1 MSLGE
6 WAAVFSIL
14 IVDDDK
20 ILVDKLEETI
30 QWEKIGVGTVFT
42 AYNIRKAQN
51 LLRSY
56 PIDLLLSD
64 VDMPQGNGLELLEWI
79 KNENMDTKCV
89 FLSSYANFAYV
100 QKALKL
106 GSVDYLLKPI
116 SNRDLETAL
125 QKVLSEIDMT
135 KRNAREREEQNK
147 DVLWRELL
155 IAPSNALGRRM
166 IEKEIE
172 DGRYSRKQKFRL
184 AALTLSNS
192 PKPEKYNKTIRLLD
206 FSIRNILEEFFDIR
220 ILEAIIHP
228 RDTEWI
234 LVFNEADADMPDEQW
249 RKEQLLSKIHELE
262 ENTLHSLF
270 DQQIF
275 IFIGRSGNF
284 ENIDTMYNRLED
296 MAMHIVPG
304 DDRIVDEEMIP
315 PEERSAP
322 SIPWDQWRRFLLDE
336 GSFDKV
342 EKEAIAAIRKVDE
355 TIGWRREYLNL
366 FVDEW
371 NRLILQFITKQA
383 IDIGQLFDTGE
394 LERDMQKAKESVSAC
409 ENEIHTTI
417 KTLKGFSSNER
428 RQEDAVEQ
436 VITYIESHLSEDLSR
451 KILAGQ
457 VYLSEDYLSKLF
469 VKEKGMPL
477 NNYVAMRRINRAKI
491 LLRGSDLPVSKVA
504 LKVGYTN
511 FSYFSKTF
519 KDFTGSTPNEYRMN
533 RSL

>member
-1 MSLGE
+1 M
-6 WAAVFSIL
+6 FSIL

-42 AYNIRKAQN
+42 AYNIRKAQK

-184 AALTLSNS
+184 AALTLSN
-192 PKPEKYNKTIRLLD
+192 
-206 FSIRNILEEFFDIR
+206 
-220 ILEAIIHP
+220 
-228 RDTEWI
+228 
-234 LVFNEADADMPDEQW
+234 
-249 RKEQLLSKIHELE
+249 
-262 ENTLHSLF
+262 
-270 DQQIF
+270 
-275 IFIGRSGNF
+275 
-284 ENIDTMYNRLED
+284 
-296 MAMHIVPG
+296 
-304 DDRIVDEEMIP
+304 
-315 PEERSAP
+315 
-322 SIPWDQWRRFLLDE
+322 
-336 GSFDKV
+336 
-342 EKEAIAAIRKVDE
+342 
-355 TIGWRREYLNL
+355 
-366 FVDEW
+366 
-371 NRLILQFITKQA
+371 
-383 IDIGQLFDTGE
+383 
-394 LERDMQKAKESVSAC
+394 
-409 ENEIHTTI
+409 
-417 KTLKGFSSNER
+417 
-428 RQEDAVEQ
+428 
-436 VITYIESHLSEDLSR
+436 
-451 KILAGQ
+451 
-457 VYLSEDYLSKLF
+457 
-469 VKEKGMPL
+469 
-477 NNYVAMRRINRAKI
+477 
-491 LLRGSDLPVSKVA
+491 
-504 LKVGYTN
+504 
-511 FSYFSKTF
+511 
-519 KDFTGSTPNEYRMN
+519 
-533 RSL
+533 